1 MGRILQAAGKERVM
15 SYEAMQAYSEAA
27 RATAKGD
34 AFTHCEED
42 NYSYFWSRTGGSLS
56 DNWCPQVMIERIAS
70 HVYEDFG
77 AQRIDWLTFDES
89 IEVLQKIADEF

>member
-1 MGRILQAAGKERVM
+1 M

-27 RATAKGD
+27 RATHA
-34 AFTHCEED
+34 EED
-42 NYSYFWSRTGGSLS
+42 NYSYFWSRTGGSLA